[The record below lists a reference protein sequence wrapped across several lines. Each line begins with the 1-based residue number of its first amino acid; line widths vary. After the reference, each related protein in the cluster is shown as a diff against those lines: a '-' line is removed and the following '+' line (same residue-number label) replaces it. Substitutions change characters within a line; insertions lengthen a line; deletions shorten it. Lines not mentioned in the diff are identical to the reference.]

1 MGFLDGLVG
10 RGTGQLTEAVG
21 GLLGGESPVGG
32 LNGLLGKL
40 DAQGLTELGASWIG
54 TGKNLPISAAQI
66 EKVLGNDAIAG
77 VAAKLGITPEKA
89 SSQLATLLPKIVD
102 QISPDGKVPDAA
114 SLQKALGGLLKR

>member
-1 MGFLDGLVG
+1 MGFLDRLVD
-10 RGTGQLTEAVG
+10 RGTGQLAEAVG
-21 GLLGGESPVGG
+21 GLLGGDSPVGG
-32 LNGLLGKL
+32 LSGLLGKL

-77 VAAKLGITPEKA
+77 VATRLGITPEKA

-114 SLQKALGGLLKR
+114 SLQKALGGLAKR